1 MRIDRA
7 DRRDVAGLALLKWQD
22 VPDELTAGRSFDE
35 FTAELAAWWSL
46 HEDTHSAFVARAD
59 DGEPVGVAW
68 VAMLPRVPRPGAAD
82 RVSADVQ
89 SVFVLPEHR
98 GRGTGRALVAAA
110 CAHAVSLGAGRV
122 TVHSSE
128 EAVTLYRGL
137 GFADSPRLLQFL
149 PPTET

>member
-7 DRRDVAGLALLKWQD
+7 GRGDVAGLALLKWRD
-22 VPDELTAGRSFDE
+22 VPDELTTGRSFDD
-35 FTAELAAWWSL
+35 FAAELAAWWDA
-46 HEDTHSAFVARAD
+46 HDTTHSAFVARAD
-59 DGEPVGVAW
+59 DRELVGVAW
-68 VAMLPRVPRPGAAD
+68 VAILPRVPRPGAAH
-82 RVSADVQ
+82 RVSADLQ

-98 GRGTGRALVAAA
+98 GDGIGTALVAAA

-128 EAVTLYRGL
+128 QAVPLYRGL

-149 PPTET
+149 PPTDT